1 MTTAIET
8 TTATK
13 TEHKIP
19 GALLQKNV
27 LITVVGCGGTGSA
40 IAAGLPYLHQAIV
53 ALGHPHGLDVTLV
66 DGDRISRTN
75 CVRQPFS
82 ESEIGLHK
90 ATVLAT
96 RINLFWGLGWKGV
109 PHFVDESWGHE
120 TDILIGCVDSRAAR
134 NAMTRT
140 QTYWN
145 CHYWLDLG
153 NNADSGQFVLGQP
166 ENQRNK
172 ARDLRLPTA
181 SELFPEL
188 INAKL
193 DKKDRLPP
201 CSALEAL
208 ERQEPFV
215 NQTLAYQ
222 ALAMLA
228 RLFRYGRLSYHGGFV
243 NLRTGRTTSL
253 AVDPVLWQRMR
264 TQLGRFRITQT
275 QEKEGGQA
283 MSQSFRAVKE
293 IWNVHSSCFIEP
305 EKLIVLLHDL
315 AARVGTASDEHEYGD
330 KQAVWLENGRKVL
343 DYMEADERFS
353 AASFKDSMEEQGIAV
368 NRNDLITLI
377 DNMRSLSKQWRSSI
391 GKHGELVFYI
401 DAC

>member
-8 TTATK
+8 TIAAE
-13 TEHKIP
+13 TEHQIP
-19 GALLQKNV
+19 SALLQKKV
-27 LITVVGCGGTGSA
+27 QVTVVGCGGTGSA
-40 IAAGLPYLHQAIV
+40 IAAGLPCLHQAMV

-82 ESEIGLHK
+82 ESEIGLYK

-96 RINLFWGLGWKGV
+96 RINLFWGLGWKGE
-109 PHFVDESWGHE
+109 PHFVDEGWGHE
-120 TDILIGCVDSRAAR
+120 TDILFGCVDTRAAR

-140 QTYWN
+140 PAYWN

-172 ARDLRLPTA
+172 AQDCRLPTA
-181 SELFPEL
+181 PELFPEL

-228 RLFRYGRLSYHGGFV
+228 RLFRYGRLSYHGAFV

-253 AVDPVLWQRMR
+253 AVDPVLWHRMR
-264 TQLGRFRITQT
+264 TRLADSELPKRKR
-275 QEKEGGQA
+275 KEVVRQ
-283 MSQSFRAVKE
+283 
-293 IWNVHSSCFIEP
+293 
-305 EKLIVLLHDL
+305 
-315 AARVGTASDEHEYGD
+315 
-330 KQAVWLENGRKVL
+330 
-343 DYMEADERFS
+343 
-353 AASFKDSMEEQGIAV
+353 
-368 NRNDLITLI
+368 
-377 DNMRSLSKQWRSSI
+377 
-391 GKHGELVFYI
+391 
-401 DAC
+401 